1 MKTMMNH
8 LNHYEKN
15 RHHLVSCC
23 FEAKNM
29 VETISAAYDD
39 PAELEK
45 VTLKLSGLEAVCS
58 DPAVV

>member
-1 MKTMMNH
+1 MNSIH
-8 LNHYEKN
+8 
-15 RHHLVSCC
+15 HHLVISCC

-29 VETISAAYDD
+29 VETITAAYDD